1 MAAGDTSVGSR
12 PNCRKSRVVCLY
24 RGDEWL
30 LPDNDTR
37 LVPDHEVVIITAASN
52 LELLTERW
60 GS

>member
-1 MAAGDTSVGSR
+1 
-12 PNCRKSRVVCLY
+12 VVCLY

-37 LVPDHEVVIITAASN
+37 LVPDDEVIITAASN
-52 LELLTERW
+52 LELLTECW